1 MGGTVLVQP
10 WRWIM
15 SDERPDAVIDLV
27 LRQHSRLAGDLFQI
41 DAETWA
47 IHGFIPV
54 DGEVILAEFD
64 QPAAARTVLD
74 QVAAAEDRD
83 RYG

>member
-1 MGGTVLVQP
+1 
-10 WRWIM
+10 M
-15 SDERPDAVIDLV
+15 SDERPDVVIDLV
-27 LRQHSRLAGDLFQI
+27 LRQHSRIAGDLFQI
-41 DAETWA
+41 DTETWA

-64 QPAAARTVLD
+64 HPDAARTVLD
-74 QVAAAEDRD
+74 KVAAAEDSH